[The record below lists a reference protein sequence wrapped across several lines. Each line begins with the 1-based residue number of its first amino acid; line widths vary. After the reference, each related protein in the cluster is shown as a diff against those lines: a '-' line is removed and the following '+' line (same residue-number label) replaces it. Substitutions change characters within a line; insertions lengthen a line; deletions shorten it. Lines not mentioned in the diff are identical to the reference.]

1 MTNLLERMRSHPHI
15 RVNET
20 MPGVFACNFT
30 RKAFYKGIWDQ
41 QTVKARGLF
50 LDKDGNVLARGFD
63 KFFGIG
69 DYNGPSMDQFL
80 DEAEFPVTVQ
90 RKENGFLAI
99 VASINGTLQ
108 VFSKSGVTDYSKHA
122 EKILFDNLLPE
133 AVESLNTVLM
143 TNNMSL
149 AVEVV
154 DPYSD
159 PHIELYDAPKGVIL
173 AGIKNQ
179 EKFEVVRDP
188 IMDLIDF
195 IITNGIRST
204 YNTSITLLDPSD
216 RMNCVAHSEDSIKSI
231 IEEVESYRDSE
242 GLVLRDRS
250 GKMWKYKTE
259 WYKRVKSVRGSLQ
272 RTLKGETDEMSGKIL
287 LALSDMGRSLGDYRT
302 TDIGG
307 RVVFDLPRL
316 AADLEPEFF
325 FQDQVD

>member
-1 MTNLLERMRSHPHI
+1 MNLFDKMSANPHV

-30 RKAFYKGIWDQ
+30 RKAFHKGLWDD

-50 LDKDGNVLARGFD
+50 LDEDGNVLARGFD

-80 DEAEFPVTVQ
+80 DEVEFPVTVQ

-99 VASINGTLQ
+99 VSSINGTLQ

-159 PHIELYDAPKGVIL
+159 PHIELYDSPKGVIL

-179 EKFEVVRDP
+179 EKFEVVSQQV
-188 IMDLIDF
+188 MDLIEF
-195 IITNGIRST
+195 IITYGLRRA
-204 YNTSITLLDPSD
+204 YEGAITMPDYSD
-216 RMNCVAHSEDSIKSI
+216 RMNCVVYSEDGIKSI

-287 LALSDMGRSLGDYRT
+287 HALSDMGRSLGDYRT
-302 TDIGG
+302 TDISG
-307 RVVFDLPRL
+307 RLVFNLPSL

-325 FQDQVD
+325 FDEVD